1 MNLHSLNKSLSDK
14 QKIHISILKEKVF
27 ELHKYPSFQ
36 LLIEGLEEILI
47 NDDLIQNNICILERT
62 KLYGSSLFGGLFEK
76 ANLISYD
83 CSPASA
89 DERGSYNSHMIDS
102 KNFLK
107 FTKSESL
114 NQDATFAL
122 PENKFDVI
130 FIPNLVHHFEDQS
143 LLFSVCYKSLK
154 KNGKL
159 IVFEPTF
166 REIHQAPHDYIRY
179 TPYGIKQ
186 ILIQNSFCKIN
197 CKETGDSFEALSYI
211 LNIMKAKRDD
221 KDFIDWCNTLDE
233 KINQFKKGKVD
244 IVKNHARFPT
254 AFICE
259 GIKHDSK

>member
-1 MNLHSLNKSLSDK
+1 MSLTSSNKSLSEK
-14 QKIHISILKEKVF
+14 QKIHISILREKVF
-27 ELHKYPSFQ
+27 ELNKYPSFK
-36 LLIEGLEEILI
+36 LLIEGLEEILL
-47 NDDLIQNNICILERT
+47 NYDLTQNNICILERT

-76 ANLISYD
+76 ANLTSYD
-83 CSPASA
+83 CSPNSA

-102 KNFLK
+102 ENFIK
-107 FTKSESL
+107 FTKIESL
-114 NQDATFAL
+114 NQDEFFSL
-122 PENKFDVI
+122 PENKFDII

-154 KNGKL
+154 NNGKL

-166 REIHQAPHDYIRY
+166 REIHQAPNDYIRY

-197 CKETGDSFEALSYI
+197 CKETGDSFEAISYI

-221 KDFIDWCNTLDE
+221 KDFIDWCNTFDE

-244 IVKNHARFPT
+244 IVKKHARFPT

-259 GIKHDSK
+259 GIKNDSK